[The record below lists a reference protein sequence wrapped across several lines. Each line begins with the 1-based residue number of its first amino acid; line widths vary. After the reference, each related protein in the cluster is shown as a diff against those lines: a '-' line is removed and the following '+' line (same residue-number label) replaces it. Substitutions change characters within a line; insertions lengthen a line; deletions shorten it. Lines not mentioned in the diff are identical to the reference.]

1 MTQYDILILTETWL
15 KNDVSNNE
23 LFEPNIFNVYR
34 KDRDLAAT
42 DTSRGG
48 GVLIAAKKHLLIE
61 TIDPYSLNSGFDE
74 IRYIDILI
82 ARVRLVYKSVF
93 VIVLYIPPSAVVD
106 DYARLFECLSSINEL
121 FSANLIVIGD
131 INISQFYSFSKMG
144 GPSNNAIN
152 ACINFAE
159 FFNLTQW
166 NGVLNRDNRLL
177 DLVFSNFH
185 CFVSKPDEL
194 LSTEDSYHP
203 ALCVDLSSLK
213 TSKGGN
219 PSGICG
225 GSRNF
230 RKADLSLLYESM
242 LNTDFSFLDACVDV
256 NKVVDNLYKKLEP
269 LFSSFVPIKRKPS
282 RAYPPWYNGQVISNL
297 KMKEKAWQKYKR
309 NKTTESYNA
318 LKSICATV
326 KLLIRTSYKEYL
338 QNITSDIKRD
348 PKKFWKFIKNKS
360 NHACIPANMFY
371 NDNELSNPQHIADAF
386 ANFFARSFHPVSSTS
401 TNTSIDSD
409 L

>member
-1 MTQYDILILTETWL
+1 MTMTPYDILILTETWL
-15 KNDVSNNE
+15 KNDVSSNE

-74 IRYIDILI
+74 IRHIDILI

-106 DYARLFECLSSINEL
+106 DYARLFECLSSINQL

-131 INISQFYSFSKMG
+131 INIFQFYSFSKMG

-185 CFVSKPDEL
+185 CFVSKPVEL
-194 LSTEDSYHP
+194 LTLTNYS
-203 ALCVDLSSLK
+203 AL
-213 TSKGGN
+213 T
-219 PSGICG
+219 
-225 GSRNF
+225 
-230 RKADLSLLYESM
+230 
-242 LNTDFSFLDACVDV
+242 
-256 NKVVDNLYKKLEP
+256 
-269 LFSSFVPIKRKPS
+269 
-282 RAYPPWYNGQVISNL
+282 
-297 KMKEKAWQKYKR
+297 
-309 NKTTESYNA
+309 
-318 LKSICATV
+318 
-326 KLLIRTSYKEYL
+326 
-338 QNITSDIKRD
+338 
-348 PKKFWKFIKNKS
+348 
-360 NHACIPANMFY
+360 
-371 NDNELSNPQHIADAF
+371 
-386 ANFFARSFHPVSSTS
+386 
-401 TNTSIDSD
+401 
-409 L
+409 